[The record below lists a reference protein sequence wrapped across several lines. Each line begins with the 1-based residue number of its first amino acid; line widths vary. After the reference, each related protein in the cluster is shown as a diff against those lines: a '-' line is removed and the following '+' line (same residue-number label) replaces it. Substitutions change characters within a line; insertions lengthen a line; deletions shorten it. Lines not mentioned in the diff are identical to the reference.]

1 MDELA
6 TWLGHE
12 RRLLELLL
20 FKLVEGRHLLAAGEA
35 RFLPLAAA
43 EVERAMRRVE
53 EAELARSM
61 LVTRLAGELGVP
73 EEDLTLSAL
82 SRDSLEPYRSL
93 FDDHRRAFLGVV
105 AEIEEVTRQNR
116 RLAAQGAH
124 DVDKLL
130 ALVGDPAEETGVRL
144 YGPGARTASPVP
156 ARSRFDTAL

>member
-35 RFLPLAAA
+35 RFLALAAA
-43 EVERAMRRVE
+43 EVERAMRRVQ
-53 EAELARSM
+53 EAELARSI
-61 LVTRLAGELGVP
+61 LVSRLAGELGIP
-73 EEDLTLSAL
+73 EDDLTLSAL

-93 FDDHRRAFLGVV
+93 FDDHRRAFLGLVT
-105 AEIEEVTRQNR
+105 EIEEVTRQNR

-130 ALVGDPAEETGVRL
+130 ALVGDPAEEAGVRL
-144 YGPGARTASPVP
+144 YGPGSRSPVP
-156 ARSRFDTAL
+156 TASRFDTVL